1 MGAAARLTACTEVRS
16 SQSASRPLKNA
27 PLPSEGFQSCGTTM
41 VSGARSP
48 RRNRTAASDSSR
60 CRIAV
65 IEVRLPGPG
74 PPSPAAVEVT
84 TTLWPSVS
92 ASAGAGSSNIASVS
106 RIVEPGTAPRIAC
119 AVR

>member
-1 MGAAARLTACTEVRS
+1 
-16 SQSASRPLKNA
+16 
-27 PLPSEGFQSCGTTM
+27 M
-41 VSGARSP
+41 VSGAWPP

-65 IEVRLPGPG
+65 IDVWLPGPG

-92 ASAGAGSSNIASVS
+92 ARAGAGASNIASVR
-106 RIVEPGTAPRIAC
+106 RIVEPGTAFRIAC
-119 AVR
+119 PVR